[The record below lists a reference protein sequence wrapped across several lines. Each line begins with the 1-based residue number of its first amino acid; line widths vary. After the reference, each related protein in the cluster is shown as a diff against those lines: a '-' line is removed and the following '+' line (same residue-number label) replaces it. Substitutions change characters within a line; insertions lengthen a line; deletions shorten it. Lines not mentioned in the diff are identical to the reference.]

1 MELSHVD
8 FIKLLVSPAIGSAI
22 GIEREYR
29 GKSAG
34 FRTIILISIGSTLFT
49 IFSLKIGELTS
60 PERIASNIVVGIGFL
75 GAGVIFKGDDRVTG
89 LTTATTIWVAAALG
103 MGIGGGYYMICVIA
117 AMFVLSVLYG
127 FMIMERYIDALS
139 QTRKYKIVCQYEH
152 ETLFYYEELF
162 KKFKLQAW
170 TGQQSKRGNDITGNW
185 IVHGTAKN
193 HQKMISL
200 LLKDEKI
207 KEFDF

>member
-1 MELSHVD
+1 MDLSHDD
-8 FIKLLVSPAIGSAI
+8 FIKLLISLAIGSVI

-34 FRTIILISIGSTLFT
+34 FRTIILISLGSTLFT
-49 IFSLKIGELTS
+49 IFSLKLGDFTS

-103 MGIGGGYYMICVIA
+103 MGVGGGYYMICVVATVI
-117 AMFVLSVLYG
+117 VLFVLYG
-127 FMIMERYIDALS
+127 FMAMERYIDMYS
-139 QTRKYKIVCQYEH
+139 QTRKYRIVCQYEH
-152 ETLFYYEELF
+152 ESLKYYENIF

-170 TGQQSKRGNDITGNW
+170 KGQQSKKGNDITGNW
-185 IVHGTAKN
+185 IVHGTARN
-193 HQKMISL
+193 HEKMISL
-200 LLKDEKI
+200 LLTDEKI
-207 KEFDF
+207 KEFDY

>member
-1 MELSHVD
+1 MELSHAD
-8 FIKLLVSPAIGSAI
+8 FIKLLVSLAIGSVI

-49 IFSLKIGELTS
+49 IFSMKLGSMTA

-103 MGIGGGYYMICVIA
+103 MGVGGGYYAICIIA
-117 AMFVLSVLYG
+117 TIFVLAVLYG
-127 FMIMERYIDALS
+127 FMIMERFIDAFS
-139 QTRKYKIVCQYEH
+139 QTRKYKIVCPYEQD
-152 ETLFYYEELF
+152 TLHYYEELF
-162 KKFKLQAW
+162 KKHRLQAW
-170 TGQQSKRGNDITGNW
+170 RGLQRRKGDEITGNW

-193 HQKMISL
+193 HERLIAVL
-200 LLKDEKI
+200 LVDKKI